1 LSSASGVGY
10 HLNGERHSVG
20 CVGSGW
26 RELADPGSPEGFTNM
41 KALLLKGPRQL
52 ELSDLARPE
61 LHDRQ
66 VRVRIEK
73 VGVCGSD
80 YSSIAGKLPFTRF
93 PIVPGHEASGV
104 VLEADEQTSW
114 EPGDRVLIHPILAN
128 RSDPGF
134 ARGEVHHSDSTEV
147 LGVVSRN
154 GAYAEETVVEDYMLR
169 KIPEGMG
176 YESAAMVEP
185 VAVAV
190 RAVQRG
196 GIRAGEKVLVLG
208 AGNIGLLVI
217 QVARALGA
225 AQVAVTD
232 ILPERLAVAE
242 TLGVDQAIEV
252 RKGFPRS
259 EFEKQFDIVVD
270 GVGSEESVEDGLL
283 ACARGGRIVVYG
295 VPKGDIVFALKVAFS
310 KDITLATCRLYD
322 ADFDLAIRLMAE
334 GKIRVQE
341 MITHRITLAEAPPL
355 FSRILDG
362 QERAIKIMIS
372 P

>member
-1 LSSASGVGY
+1 
-10 HLNGERHSVG
+10 
-20 CVGSGW
+20 
-26 RELADPGSPEGFTNM
+26 M
-41 KALLLKGPRQL
+41 KALLLKAPRQL
-52 ELSDLARPE
+52 ELSELPRPDLLAS
-61 LHDRQ
+61 Q

-93 PIVPGHEASGV
+93 PIVPGHEASGE
-104 VLEADEQTSW
+104 VLEAGQQTGW
-114 EPGDRVLIHPILAN
+114 KPGDRVLIHPILGN
-128 RSDPGF
+128 RSDPVF

-169 KIPEGMG
+169 KIPEGMD

-196 GIRAGEKVLVLG
+196 GIQAGDRVLVFG

-217 QVARALGA
+217 QVARILGA
-225 AQVAVTD
+225 GRVVVTD
-232 ILPERLAVAE
+232 ILPERLALAAK
-242 TLGVDQAIEV
+242 LGVDQAIDV
-252 RKGFPRS
+252 RKGFPKD
-259 EFEKQFDIVVD
+259 ELEKQFDIVID
-270 GVGSEESVEDGLL
+270 GVGSEASVQDALL

-295 VPKGDIVFALKVAFS
+295 VPQGNIVLALKVAFS
-310 KDITLATCRLYD
+310 KDITLATSRLYD

-334 GKIRVQE
+334 GKICVKDI
-341 MITHRITLAEAPPL
+341 ITHRITLAEAPAL
-355 FSRILDG
+355 FSRVIDG
-362 QERAIKIMIS
+362 EEQAIKIMIT